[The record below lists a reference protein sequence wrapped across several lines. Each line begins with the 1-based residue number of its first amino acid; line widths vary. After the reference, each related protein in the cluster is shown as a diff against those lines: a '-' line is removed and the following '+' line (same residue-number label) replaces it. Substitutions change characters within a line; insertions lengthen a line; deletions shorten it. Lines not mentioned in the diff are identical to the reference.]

1 MQETTTLNFNCKR
14 QKFRKCVASGVAYFN
29 FALKMF
35 VKLKLESSDNT
46 TPPQFFPVHDGATF
60 YDLKLQLEPSIGIP
74 ADLQQIYALD
84 RPIGNHDKVSAV
96 LDCQVDKVNGT
107 AFSLYKME
115 DFVCFLQFYN
125 QEEGERQNNFFSLP
139 PGNRNLPIEKVAHL
153 EISDSEQSYSEDTSE
168 TTNDSS
174 SSSGSSTSSSG
185 SSKAK
190 KYQKRVH
197 KNNVKTML
205 SQAKRAR
212 LSDENMD
219 LHSLVDDPLNAT
231 LVPQVVAS
239 SEPENTTNSSGYV
252 TASELSPPA
261 SDITPTIEAN
271 DVTEPEPE
279 PVAPVEE
286 ITNAEVAKDT
296 KGVKGPAEIVACSA
310 TKQLPRIEGELSY
323 GGVMPEKRK
332 FALIIKHE
340 IESTTSDFGSLMNH
354 FHGLFETF
362 EDCEKL
368 QFSENASVKVFGN
381 NLMIIS
387 DDERTCE
394 WITNGTRSMTP
405 PRYKCCSF
413 IEFFGLIKC
422 TFVLPIVA
430 KDKELSIIFKLLE
443 QQNVGIVTDKWV
455 VTERVM
461 LDPKSDNYAEK
472 AASIIVDNQEIVLYV
487 DRESTH
493 LISEWGF
500 KLKYCF
506 WRLNFTFP

>member
-1 MQETTTLNFNCKR
+1 
-14 QKFRKCVASGVAYFN
+14 
-29 FALKMF
+29 MF

-46 TPPQFFPVHDGATF
+46 TPPQLLPVDDGATF

-84 RPIGNHDKVSAV
+84 RPIGNHDKVADV
-96 LDCQVDKVNGT
+96 LDCQLDKINGT

-125 QEEGERQNNFFSLP
+125 QEEGEWQNIFFSHP
-139 PGNRNLPIEKVAHL
+139 PENINLPIEEVAHL
-153 EISDSEQSYSEDTSE
+153 EISDWELFHSEDTSE

-174 SSSGSSTSSSG
+174 SSSGSSTSSTGSGSSTSSTG
-185 SSKAK
+185 SSKAT

-219 LHSLVDDPLNAT
+219 LHSLVDDALNAT
-231 LVPQVVAS
+231 VVPQVVAS

-252 TASELSPPA
+252 TASELTPPA
-261 SDITPTIEAN
+261 SDITLTIQAK
-271 DVTEPEPE
+271 DVPEPEPE

-296 KGVKGPAEIVACSA
+296 KGVKDSAEIVACSA

-332 FALIIKHE
+332 FALIIKNE
-340 IESTTSDFGSLMNH
+340 IESNTSDFGSLMNH

-368 QFSENASVKVFGN
+368 QFSENASVKALGN

-455 VTERVM
+455 VTERIM
-461 LDPKSDNYAEK
+461 LDPKSDNHAEK

-487 DRESTH
+487 DRESKH

>member
-1 MQETTTLNFNCKR
+1 
-14 QKFRKCVASGVAYFN
+14 
-29 FALKMF
+29 MF

-46 TPPQFFPVHDGATF
+46 APPQFFPIDDGATI

-96 LDCQVDKVNGT
+96 LDCQVDKSNGT

-139 PGNRNLPIEKVAHL
+139 LENRNLPIEKVAHL

-168 TTNDSS
+168 STSDSS
-174 SSSGSSTSSSG
+174 SNSGSSTSSSG

-212 LSDENMD
+212 LSVENMD
-219 LHSLVDDPLNAT
+219 LHSLVDDTLNAT
-231 LVPQVVAS
+231 LVPQ
-239 SEPENTTNSSGYV
+239 ENTTNSSGYV
-252 TASELSPPA
+252 TASELTPPA
-261 SDITPTIEAN
+261 SDIILKIQAK
-271 DVTEPEPE
+271 DVAEPEPE

-296 KGVKGPAEIVACSA
+296 KGVKDTAEIVVCSA
-310 TKQLPRIEGELSY
+310 PKQLPRIDGELSY

-332 FALIIKHE
+332 FALIIKNE
-340 IESTTSDFGSLMNH
+340 IESTTSGFGSLMNH

-368 QFSENASVKVFGN
+368 QFSENASVKVLGN

-422 TFVLPIVA
+422 TFVLPIVV

-455 VTERVM
+455 VTERIM
-461 LDPKSDNYAEK
+461 LDPKSDDYAEK